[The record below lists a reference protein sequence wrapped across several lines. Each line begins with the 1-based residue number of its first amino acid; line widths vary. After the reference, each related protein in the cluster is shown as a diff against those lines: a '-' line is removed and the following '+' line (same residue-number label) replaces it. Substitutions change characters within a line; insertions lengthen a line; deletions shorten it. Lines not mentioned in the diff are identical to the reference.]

1 MKSFLFAAMAA
12 LTLATPAFAHAGV
25 SHDGCPGGQTFTSG
39 DISVSA
45 AFSRAT
51 LPGAKSAGGFM
62 VISNGGTTPDRL
74 IGASTEGAQLSQ
86 IHEMKMEGDMMKM
99 GELPDGLDIPAG
111 GSVTLAPGGLHVMMM
126 GLIQPLKSNECLA
139 LTLQFEKAGAVP
151 VMLSI
156 GKPDADAA
164 PAGMEHMDHMDH
176 EMAPAN

>member
-1 MKSFLFAAMAA
+1 MKSFLFAAVAA
-12 LTLATPAFAHAGV
+12 LTLAAPALAHAGM
-25 SHDGCPGGQTFTSG
+25 SHDGCPAGQTFASG

-62 VISNGGTTPDRL
+62 VISNAGTTPDRL
-74 IGASTEGAQLSQ
+74 IGASTEGAKLSQ

-99 GELPDGLDIPAG
+99 GELPEGLEIPAG
-111 GSVTLAPGGLHVMMM
+111 GSVTLAPGGYHVMLM
-126 GLIQPLKSNECLA
+126 GLVQPLRPDECLA
-139 LTLQFEKAGAVP
+139 LTLQFEKAGDVP

-164 PAGMEHMDHMDH
+164 PGGMEPMDH